1 MKGKRMNK
9 LSIAIFLV
17 FVAVFVSCNTSKKAT
32 NEPQIQANEKSNLS
46 EEKKI
51 EFEYLYIEGLKQK
64 MLGNAEMA
72 IQYFNNCVEINPQSA
87 ASLYELANIYAS
99 KGELVTAKL
108 LLQKATQ
115 INPNN
120 RWYKILLAQIY
131 QNSNQYTEASE
142 IYTELIKQEPDNIDF
157 LYMNAILLSTSGD
170 TDKAIK
176 AYNDLEKNMGYN
188 EQIALSRQNIYRQAG
203 KNKEAYAEIEKL
215 IEFAPEVPEYYG
227 ILADM
232 YKEDGNLKKA
242 LEYYNK
248 VIEIDPTNGFV
259 NFSLATLYIQ
269 NNDIEKGYDYARKG
283 FSNKN
288 VELETKIQLYL
299 MLSTA
304 PAELK
309 ISDEQLENLIKI
321 VLEIHP
327 DDARSYGI
335 MADYLMQRE
344 RTSEARDYM
353 QQAIETD
360 TNSYMLWE
368 QLLITENQLSDF
380 ESMAKNSQ
388 KAIQLFPTQPMLYL
402 LNAVSNIQ
410 LKNYQQAL
418 TSLDN
423 GQIYVV
429 DNKQLNAQFDL
440 YRAETFYNLDKSD
453 KAFIAFEEVIKN
465 DPENFMALN
474 NYAYYLS
481 VRGEQLEKAELMS
494 SKVIQANPDN
504 PTYLDTHAWVLFMK
518 GEYRLAKFY
527 IENAIKNGGES
538 SEVVVEHYGD
548 ILFKLNDIDKAMEQ
562 WQKSLEMGNTS
573 ETLKK
578 KIAEK
583 KYIAEVE

>member
-1 MKGKRMNK
+1 MNK

-17 FVAVFVSCNTSKKAT
+17 FVAVFVSCSTSKKAT
-32 NEPQIQANEKSNLS
+32 TEPQNQISQQNNLS

-131 QNSNQYTEASE
+131 QNSNQYSEASE

-215 IEFAPEVPEYYG
+215 IEYAPEVPEYYG

-242 LEYYNK
+242 LEYYDK
-248 VIEIDPTNGFV
+248 VIEIDPSNGFV

-269 NNDIEKGYDYARKG
+269 NNDIEKGYKYARKG

-304 PAELK
+304 PVEMK
-309 ISDEQLENLIKI
+309 ISDEQLEDLIKT
-321 VLEIHP
+321 VLKIHP
-327 DDARSYGI
+327 EDARSYGI
-335 MADYLMQRE
+335 MADFLMKRE

-360 TNSYMLWE
+360 PNSYMLWE

-380 ESMAKNSQ
+380 ESMAANSQ
-388 KAIQLFPTQPMLYL
+388 KAMQLFPTQPMLYL

-418 TSLDN
+418 SSLDN

-453 KAFIAFEEVIKN
+453 KAFDAFEEVIKN
-465 DPENFMALN
+465 DPENYMALN

-527 IENAIKNGGES
+527 MENAIKNGGNS

-548 ILFKLNDIDKAMEQ
+548 ILFMLNDIDKAMEQ